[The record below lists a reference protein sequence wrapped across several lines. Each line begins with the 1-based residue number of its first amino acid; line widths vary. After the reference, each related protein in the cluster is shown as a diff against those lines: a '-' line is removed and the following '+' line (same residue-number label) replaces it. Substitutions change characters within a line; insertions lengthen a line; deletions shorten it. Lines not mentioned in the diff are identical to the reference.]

1 MKNED
6 RSTDQSSKRAI
17 YLLKRWGVSV
27 SARSSLMIYF
37 LKERLLKEGG
47 G

>member
-6 RSTDQSSKRAI
+6 RSMDHNSKRAI
-17 YLLKRWGVSV
+17 YLLKRWGVSG
-27 SARSSLMIYF
+27 APRSSLVIYF
-37 LKERLLKEGG
+37 LEERLPKEGG

>member
-1 MKNED
+1 MD
-6 RSTDQSSKRAI
+6 HSSKMAI

-27 SARSSLMIYF
+27 SPRSSLAIYF
-37 LKERLLKEGG
+37 LKEGLPKEGG